1 MTSTYYQVVK
11 DFQKRSFV
19 NIYLFYGEEPYYID
33 ELSDYLTE
41 HVLTDSEKEFNQT
54 VLYGRDSTAAHV
66 VNCSKQ
72 FPMVGEMQL
81 VVLRE
86 AQDMD
91 IKKEENL
98 SLLLSYI
105 NRPLQSTILVICHK
119 YKAPPAKLL
128 KALAAFIC
136 HKYKAPPAKL
146 LKALAAS
153 EKAVIIESKRKY
165 ETDMPAWI
173 TTQVKNSGYSI
184 SDKAALMLVEYLGA
198 NLEKINNELGKLYIN
213 LPKGKA
219 ITEDIIELYIG
230 ISKDYNIF
238 EFQKALAKKDILKV
252 NKIANHFALNPGENS
267 IFKTIPMLFSFFSKV
282 LLMHSLPDK
291 SETSIMSK
299 TKLTYYNKQDYF
311 DAYRNYNAKK
321 AQDIIGWLR
330 ECNVRALGIDNYSTD
345 HGELLRELVFKITH

>member
-11 DFQKRSFV
+11 DFQKRSFA

-41 HVLTDSEKEFNQT
+41 HVLTDTEKEFNQT
-54 VLYGRDSTAAHV
+54 VMYGRDSTAAHV

-128 KALAAFIC
+128 KALAA
-136 HKYKAPPAKL
+136 
-146 LKALAAS
+146 S
-153 EKAVIIESKRKY
+153 EKAVTVESKRKY

-184 SDKAALMLVEYLGA
+184 SDKAALMLVEYLGT

-213 LPKGKA
+213 IPKGTA